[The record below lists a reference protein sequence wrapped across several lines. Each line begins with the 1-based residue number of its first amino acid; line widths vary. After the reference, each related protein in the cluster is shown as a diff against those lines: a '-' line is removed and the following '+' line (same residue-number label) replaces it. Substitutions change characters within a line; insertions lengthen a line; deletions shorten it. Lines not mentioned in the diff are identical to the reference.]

1 MIKICIII
9 IYNYNNQCVFNFQI
23 HIMSLLEKIKDLLNK
38 ISNEIN
44 NINRIRSN
52 TSTDLDECLKL
63 DKEEIRRQLK
73 TATNVEK
80 RVKLFSKL
88 MDKYWIDAIVW
99 MLPWIP
105 WIRDLTPS
113 IVSSCY
119 LLAEW
124 RRIWLSQQDCLKIL
138 WYQTLDALF
147 WVFPILWDIIDIF
160 YKWNNYSAEIFSK
173 HLENL
178 KKAALKKWISQEEI
192 DNMGKRESRFL
203 SVLNYCLNKGKN
215 KEKKWEK

>member
-63 DKEEIRRQLK
+63 DKEEIRKQLK
-73 TATNVEK
+73 AAANVEK
-80 RVKLFSKL
+80 RVKLFSKW
-88 MDKYWIDAIVW
+88 MDKYWIDAIAW
-99 MLPWIP
+99 MIP
-105 WIRDLTPS
+105 AIWDLTPAIIS
-113 IVSSCY
+113 TCY
-119 LLAEW
+119 LLSEW
-124 RRIWLSQQDCLKIL
+124 IHIWLSQQECLKIL
-138 WYQTLDALF
+138 WYQLS
-147 WVFPILWDIIDIF
+147 DIF
-160 YKWNNYSAEIFSK
+160 VWSIPFIWVVADFFFKWNKYSAEIFSR
-173 HLENL
+173 HLEKL
-178 KKAALKKWISQEEI
+178 KKAALEKWISQEEI